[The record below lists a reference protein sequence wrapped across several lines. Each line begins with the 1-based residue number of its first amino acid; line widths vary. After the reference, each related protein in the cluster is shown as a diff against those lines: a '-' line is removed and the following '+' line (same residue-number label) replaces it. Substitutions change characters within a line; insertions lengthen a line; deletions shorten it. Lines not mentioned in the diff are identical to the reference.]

1 MEEWPY
7 RLVAFTG
14 FFCICLIAWLSGTR
28 RRVNGKVLIGS
39 MGLAWVI
46 GIVIFWVPG
55 SKWVLAWINDLL
67 VATLAAAQ
75 KGSIFLFGPLE
86 DSGHP
91 LKAGLRVVF

>member
-28 RRVNGKVLIGS
+28 RRVNGKVVIGS

-46 GIVIFWVPG
+46 GISLILLGVI
-55 SKWVLAWINDLL
+55 L
-67 VATLAAAQ
+67 VVD
-75 KGSIFLFGPLE
+75 GIGFFFGKPLIPV
-86 DSGHP
+86 GT
-91 LKAGLRVVF
+91 